1 MSTTRARIELAVVG
15 GGAAG
20 LAAAYT
26 AASLGADVTVFEKNR
41 KTGRKLRITGK
52 GRCNVTNDC
61 EPEEFLRS
69 VPSNPRF
76 LYSSIY
82 GFTPADTKELFEKL
96 GVPLKVERGKR
107 VFPVSDNANDIADA
121 LTSAC
126 RRAGV
131 HVNLNDEVTELA
143 VSDGRICG
151 LRAHS
156 GEHSFDA
163 VIVATGGASYP
174 LTGST
179 GDGYGFAENTGHTVV
194 PVRPS
199 LVPLTAGGICRA
211 CQGLSL
217 KNIGFRIEAPNG
229 KTVYEDFGELMFAHF
244 GLTGPV
250 VLSASAHLPS
260 DLTNGKYKA
269 IIDLKPAL
277 NEKKLDLRIQSD
289 FRKFANRDFGNAL
302 SELLPQ
308 KLIAPIVSLSGIS
321 PSKKVNSVTHEEREA
336 LVKLLKGLAVPLTGF
351 RPIEE
356 AIITKGGVSV
366 RELDPRTMESKLV
379 SGLYF
384 VGEVIDV
391 DAYTG
396 GFNLQI
402 AFSTGIAAGRAC
414 AKSTE

>member
-1 MSTTRARIELAVVG
+1 MSTTKARIELAVVG

-61 EPEEFLRS
+61 EPEEFLRN

-82 GFTPADTKELFEKL
+82 GFTPANTKDLFEEL

-121 LTSAC
+121 LTDAC
-126 RRAGV
+126 RRIGV
-131 HVNLNDEVTELA
+131 RFSLNDEVTELT
-143 VSDGRICG
+143 VSEGRICG
-151 LRAHS
+151 LHAHS
-156 GEHSFDA
+156 GERRFDA
-163 VIVATGGASYP
+163 VIIATGGASYP

-179 GDGYGFAENTGHTVV
+179 GDGYGFAEAAGHTVV
-194 PVRPS
+194 PARPS

-229 KTVYEDFGELMFAHF
+229 KALYEDFGELMFAHF

-260 DLTNGKYKA
+260 DLSGGKYKA

-277 NEKKLDLRIQSD
+277 DEKKLDLRIQSD

-308 KLIAPIVSLSGIS
+308 KLIAPIVSLSGIA
-321 PSKKVNSVTHEEREA
+321 PSKKVNSVTREERET
-336 LVKLLKGLAVPLTGF
+336 LVKLLKGLTVPLTGF

-356 AIITKGGVSV
+356 AIITKGGISV

-379 SGLYF
+379 PGLYF

-402 AFSTGIAAGRAC
+402 AFSTGVAAGRAC
-414 AKSTE
+414 VGASE